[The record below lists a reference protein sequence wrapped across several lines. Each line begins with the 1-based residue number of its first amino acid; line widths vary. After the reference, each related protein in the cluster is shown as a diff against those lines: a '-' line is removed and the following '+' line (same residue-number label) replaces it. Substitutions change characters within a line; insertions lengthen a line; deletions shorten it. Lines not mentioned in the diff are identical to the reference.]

1 MRHDHGPAGESSL
14 GWARVRLAIFL
25 GFLAICFLGGG
36 ASRYDVWS
44 LLYLRPA
51 AVFCAAFLLLVPGPL
66 NWARVRGPL
75 IFLGALVLIMIVQ
88 LIPLPPELWT
98 SLPGHGRFAEAAT
111 AAGLPQPW
119 RPISI
124 SPDLTLN
131 SMVSLVVPAT
141 VLIGMAS
148 IGSQGSERLL
158 LLFLLCAI
166 VGSGVLGIAQVTGG
180 GGSSLY
186 FYRITN
192 DGLPVGFFA
201 NRNHQAALLACGFPA
216 LAAWACARTE
226 NPVADRARY
235 WVAGLVGAML
245 IPLIVVTGSR
255 SGVILGAIGLA
266 AASFTFWATR
276 SSRISNA
283 RAALWA
289 LLPWLIGFG
298 LLLLSLLVSSA
309 PAIQRV
315 LQGAIAEDQRV
326 QDFDLFVGMA
336 RDFLPFGSGF
346 GTFDPLF
353 RVYEPYDHLRFTYLN
368 HAHNDLMELIITA
381 GLFGAGLLAA
391 FLIWWLR
398 KSLPLL
404 RATSRGGGASL
415 RILGSAVVLI
425 LMVASLLDYPLR
437 TPIMMALL
445 AIAATWLASGRI
457 SRQPANRDGR

>member
-1 MRHDHGPAGESSL
+1 MKGDHAPAGESSL

-25 GFLAICFLGGG
+25 GFLALCFLGGG
-36 ASRYDVWS
+36 ASRPDVWS

-75 IFLGALVLIMIVQ
+75 IFLAALVLIMIVQ
-88 LIPLPPELWT
+88 LIPLPPGLWT
-98 SLPGHGRFAEAAT
+98 SLPGHDRFAEAAA

-141 VLIGMAS
+141 ALLGMAS
-148 IGSQGSERLL
+148 LGSQGSERLL

-166 VGSGVLGIAQVTGG
+166 VASSVLGIAQVTGG

-186 FYRITN
+186 FYRVTN

-216 LAAWACARTE
+216 LAAWACVRTE
-226 NPVADRARY
+226 NPAAYRARL

-255 SGVILGAIGLA
+255 SGVILGGIGLA

-276 SSRISNA
+276 SSRMSNA

-298 LLLLSLLVSSA
+298 LLLLSLLVSTA
-309 PAIQRV
+309 PALQRV
-315 LQGAIAEDQRV
+315 LQGSIGEDQRV
-326 QDFDLFVGMA
+326 QDFDLFVVMA

-353 RVYEPYDHLRFTYLN
+353 RIYEPYDHLRFTYLN

-404 RATSRGGGASL
+404 RATSRGGGAAL
-415 RILGSAVVLI
+415 RILGSAIVLI

-445 AIAATWLASGRI
+445 AIAATWLGTGRM
-457 SRQPANRDGR
+457 SRQAAQRDDR